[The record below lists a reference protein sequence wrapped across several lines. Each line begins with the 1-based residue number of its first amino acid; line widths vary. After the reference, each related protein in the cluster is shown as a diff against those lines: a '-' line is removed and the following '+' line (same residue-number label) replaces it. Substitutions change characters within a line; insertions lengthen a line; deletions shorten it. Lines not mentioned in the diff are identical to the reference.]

1 MGSSPILLNIFFSF
15 FFSLS
20 LYYYVEEIG
29 IRSGNM
35 LQKKV
40 KRNDKVDRCKC
51 EKILP
56 PTFPIAPLSPIK
68 VDGFAAV
75 IVIRKVHS
83 VQ

>member
-15 FFSLS
+15 FFFPFLF
-20 LYYYVEEIG
+20 YYVEEIG

-51 EKILP
+51 EKFCLP
-56 PTFPIAPLSPIK
+56 RFP
-68 VDGFAAV
+68 
-75 IVIRKVHS
+75 
-83 VQ
+83 